1 MTGKK
6 KKCIAAIIC
15 ILFVFVTFASLFYI
29 VKEADHESTGENC
42 PICACVHQAHQTLKN
57 LGTGTIIWSGTIF
70 TILFTLCVFMQYV
83 CMILNTSLVSQKVRL
98 ND

>member
-6 KKCIAAIIC
+6 KKSIAAIIC
-15 ILFVFVTFASLFYI
+15 VLFIFVTFASLFYI
-29 VKEADHESTGENC
+29 VKEADHECTGEDC
-42 PICACVHQAHQTLKN
+42 PICACIHQAQQTLKN
-57 LGTGTIIWSGTIF
+57 LGTGTIIWPGTIF

-83 CMILNTSLVSQKVRL
+83 CMIFCTSLVSQKVRL

>member
-1 MTGKK
+1 MNTKK
-6 KKCIAAIIC
+6 KRVFSMAVC
-15 ILFVFVTFASLFYI
+15 ILFLFVTFASLFYI
-29 VKEADHESTGENC
+29 VKEAGHECTGENC

>member
-29 VKEADHESTGENC
+29 VKE
-42 PICACVHQAHQTLKN
+42 ACVHQAHQTLKN

>member
-6 KKCIAAIIC
+6 KKCTAAIIC

-29 VKEADHESTGENC
+29 VKEADHECTGENC

-57 LGTGTIIWSGTIF
+57 LGTGTIICRVQF
-70 TILFTLCVFMQYV
+70 LQYYLHYVFLCSM
-83 CMILNTSLVSQKVRL
+83 CA
-98 ND
+98 

>member
-29 VKEADHESTGENC
+29 VKEADHECTGENC

-70 TILFTLCVFMQYV
+70 YNIYLHYVFLCSM
-83 CMILNTSLVSQKVRL
+83 CA
-98 ND
+98 

>member
-29 VKEADHESTGENC
+29 VKEAGHECTGEKC
-42 PICACVHQAHQTLKN
+42 PICACVHQAHPDIEKSRDRNDYLVGYN
-57 LGTGTIIWSGTIF
+57 FYNIIYTMCF
-70 TILFTLCVFMQYV
+70 YAVCVHD
-83 CMILNTSLVSQKVRL
+83 S
-98 ND
+98 